1 MPGNKNR
8 EHPVI
13 QFNTDLVQS
22 NDGLIDH
29 SQEGGF
35 SQEGTQELQST
46 TDLGSRKHSQ
56 GGNLPSQEGTQE
68 SRSRSIIEKETDNE
82 KKLRNQWLSEISQ
95 HIPENIGTIMVIIEK
110 IQ

>member
-95 HIPENIGTIMVIIEK
+95 HIPEHV
-110 IQ
+110 